1 MFDQP
6 EDVLP
11 VEDVDFGGSSLFGY
25 DSLVRRPE
33 FIELKGKTAKSLN
46 KGMVVEISGDSRG
59 YVPSG
64 HEPGEKVTIIGFRE
78 PFKRGESDHIIQ
90 VTNGE
95 KVGWVKPSNITIP

>member
-1 MFDQP
+1 MFDEA
-6 EDVLP
+6 EDDLT
-11 VEDVDFGGSSLFGY
+11 EEEIDFGGSSLFGY
-25 DSLVRRPE
+25 DSLIRRPE
-33 FIELKGKTAKSLN
+33 FIVLKGKNAQSLN
-46 KGMVVEISGDSRG
+46 KGMVVELRGDVRG

-64 HEPGEKVTIIGFRE
+64 HQPGERVTIIGFRE